1 MNPQL
6 TNPRADEIDAILKR
20 LPFAQTLGMRCEVLG
35 DEMTAIL
42 PFQEKLIGNVAIRA
56 LHGGAI
62 ASFLELT
69 AMLQVFLVS
78 DMPRPPKPIN
88 LTIDYLRQGHANPL
102 QDREGA
108 DHPGAHGADATRAA
122 RRARVP
128 AAGRSHLPWNPSCA
142 RCTTRS
148 P

>member
-69 AMLQVFLVS
+69 AMLQVFLIS

-88 LTIDYLRQGHANPL
+88 LTIDYLRHGHAKDLYARAYVLKMGRRMASVRAEAWQENRAEPVTAL
-102 QDREGA
+102 MAHFLVAA
-108 DHPGAHGADATRAA
+108 D
-122 RRARVP
+122 
-128 AAGRSHLPWNPSCA
+128 
-142 RCTTRS
+142 
-148 P
+148 

>member
-88 LTIDYLRQGHANPL
+88 LTIDYLRQGHAKDLYARAYVLKMGRRMASVRAEAWQANRAEPVTAL
-102 QDREGA
+102 M
-108 DHPGAHGADATRAA
+108 AHFLVASD
-122 RRARVP
+122 
-128 AAGRSHLPWNPSCA
+128 
-142 RCTTRS
+142 
-148 P
+148 

>member
-69 AMLQVFLVS
+69 AMLQVFLIS

-88 LTIDYLRQGHANPL
+88 LTIDYLRQGHAKDLYARACVLKMGRRMASVRAEAWQENRAEPVTAL
-102 QDREGA
+102 MAHFLVAA
-108 DHPGAHGADATRAA
+108 D
-122 RRARVP
+122 
-128 AAGRSHLPWNPSCA
+128 
-142 RCTTRS
+142 
-148 P
+148 

>member
-1 MNPQL
+1 MNPNL
-6 TNPRADEIDAILKR
+6 TNPRADEIDAFLLR
-20 LPFAQTLGMRCEVLG
+20 VPFAQTLGMRCDVLG

-78 DMPRPPKPIN
+78 DMPRPPKPVN
-88 LTIDYLRQGHANPL
+88 LTIDYLRQGHAKDLYARAHVLKMGRRIASVRAEAWQENRAEPVTAL
-102 QDREGA
+102 MAHFMVAA
-108 DHPGAHGADATRAA
+108 D
-122 RRARVP
+122 
-128 AAGRSHLPWNPSCA
+128 
-142 RCTTRS
+142 
-148 P
+148 

>member
-6 TNPRADEIDAILKR
+6 TNPRADEIDSILKR

-78 DMPRPPKPIN
+78 DMPRPPRPIN
-88 LTIDYLRQGHANPL
+88 LTIDYLRKGHAKDLYARAYVLKMGRRMASVRAEAWQENRAEPVTAL
-102 QDREGA
+102 M
-108 DHPGAHGADATRAA
+108 AHFLVTSD
-122 RRARVP
+122 
-128 AAGRSHLPWNPSCA
+128 
-142 RCTTRS
+142 
-148 P
+148 

>member
-1 MNPQL
+1 MNPEL
-6 TNPRADEIDAILKR
+6 TNPRADEIDTILKR
-20 LPFAQTLGMRCEVLG
+20 MPFAQALGMRCEVLG

-78 DMPRPPKPIN
+78 DMARPPKPVNI
-88 LTIDYLRQGHANPL
+88 TIDYLRQGHAKDLYARAFVMKMGRRLASVRAEAWQENRNDPVS
-102 QDREGA
+102 A
-108 DHPGAHGADATRAA
+108 ITAHFMLAQE
-122 RRARVP
+122 
-128 AAGRSHLPWNPSCA
+128 
-142 RCTTRS
+142 
-148 P
+148 

>member
-1 MNPQL
+1 MNPDL

-20 LPFAQTLGMRCEVLG
+20 IPFAQALGMRCEVLG

-78 DMPRPPKPIN
+78 DKPRPPRPMNI
-88 LTIDYLRQGHANPL
+88 TVDYLRQGHAKDLYARAYVMKLGRRMASVRAEAWQEN
-102 QDREGA
+102 RA
-108 DHPGAHGADATRAA
+108 DPVSAIVAHFMVDAD
-122 RRARVP
+122 
-128 AAGRSHLPWNPSCA
+128 
-142 RCTTRS
+142 
-148 P
+148 

>member
-6 TNPRADEIDAILKR
+6 TNPRADEIDTILKR
-20 LPFAQTLGMRCEVLG
+20 IPFAQTLGMRCEVLG

-42 PFQEKLIGNVAIRA
+42 PFQEKLIGNIAIRA

-88 LTIDYLRQGHANPL
+88 LTIDYLRQGHAKDLYARAYVLKMGRRMASVRAEAWQENRAEPVTAL
-102 QDREGA
+102 MAHFMVAA
-108 DHPGAHGADATRAA
+108 D
-122 RRARVP
+122 
-128 AAGRSHLPWNPSCA
+128 
-142 RCTTRS
+142 
-148 P
+148 